1 MNTMKSLNPAARLG
15 IVLAFLAASAVFFWY
30 LLSVAG
36 AQVKGAF
43 DDGYRIT
50 VPLADVG
57 NLIHDSDVRIA
68 GVRIGK
74 VERVDL
80 DGGRAHMTVN
90 LASSAV
96 PLHEGV
102 TVRVGEK
109 TVLGEGF
116 VDIVDGRGPALA
128 EGATLP
134 EAAVKPSVQLQDLM
148 SSLDPGTRAS
158 LGAMVRSAGAGTAGT
173 RDEMADMLEGL
184 GKLGREGH
192 TALDAIAAQSKDLEA
207 LSAETVTL
215 LEALDTG
222 DGQIASLVSHA
233 QQLTSATAGSRRAV
247 EQTVRKLPITLDRA
261 QAASTGLTSLAGALT
276 PVASDLRRAAPGL
289 NDALLRLPAVSRD
302 LRGLLPS
309 LDATLERSP
318 ATLDRLPTFGGDVRA
333 LVPDTRRIL
342 RDVNPML
349 AYLQPYGPDISAYF
363 ANFAAVLTPMAEDGL
378 RYANLQP
385 VLNEQSLR
393 GYPSSTNVGPLDKS
407 NSYPSPG
414 QSADP
419 GPFTG
424 AYPRV
429 EREGR

>member
-1 MNTMKSLNPAARLG
+1 MKSLNPAARLG

-30 LLSVAG
+30 LLDVAG

-68 GVRIGK
+68 GVRVGK

-80 DGGRAHMTVN
+80 DGERARMTVD
-90 LASSAV
+90 LTSSAA

-128 EGATLP
+128 DGATLP
-134 EAAVKPSVQLQDLM
+134 ESAVKPSVQLQDLM
-148 SSLDPGTRAS
+148 SSLDSETRAS
-158 LGAMVRSAGAGTAGT
+158 LGAMVRSAAAGTAGT
-173 RDEMADMLEGL
+173 RDEIADLLEGL
-184 GKLGREGH
+184 GRLGREGH

-215 LEALDTG
+215 LAALDTG
-222 DGQIASLVSHA
+222 DGQIASLVSDA
-233 QQLTSATAGSRRAV
+233 QRLTSATAGSKRAV
-247 EQTVRKLPITLDRA
+247 QQTIRTLPTTMDRA
-261 QAASTGLTSLAGALT
+261 QSASSGLTALAAALS
-276 PVASDLRRAAPGL
+276 PVASDLRLAAPGL
-289 NDALLRLPAVSRD
+289 NDALLRLPSVSRD
-302 LRGLLPS
+302 LRGLLPA
-309 LDATLERSP
+309 LDATLDRSP
-318 ATLDRLPTFGGDVRA
+318 ATLDRVPTFGGDVRA

-349 AYLQPYGPDISAYF
+349 AYLQPYGRDIAAYF

-378 RYANLQP
+378 HYANLQP

-393 GYPSSTNVGPLDKS
+393 GYPSSTNLGPLDKS

-424 AYPRV
+424 TYPRV